1 MAGHSKWSNI
11 KRKKGAND
19 AKKSKIFTKLVKEIG
34 IASEQGGS
42 DPTFNPRLR
51 LAIQNAKGA
60 NVPKESILRAINN
73 PAKDQKEYN
82 EVTYEGY
89 GAHGVAI
96 MVVCMTEKITRTVAS
111 VRAIFTKHGGR
122 LEKNG
127 AITFLFDHK
136 GCFTVAVADVQN
148 EDELILTLID
158 AGAEVIESD
167 DEAVALHITCAV
179 EDFGRVQKKLEQLGK
194 VPTYAGLDYIPNTLV
209 ELSDEVLP
217 KLMKLID
224 ALEEDDDVQKVYH
237 NISIGTDQEHLLG

>member
-1 MAGHSKWSNI
+1 M
-11 KRKKGAND
+11 
-19 AKKSKIFTKLVKEIG
+19 VKEIG
-34 IASEQGGS
+34 IASVQGGS

-127 AITFLFDHK
+127 AITFLFDH
-136 GCFTVAVADVQN
+136 FY
-148 EDELILTLID
+148 LIFSIYLLI
-158 AGAEVIESD
+158 
-167 DEAVALHITCAV
+167 H
-179 EDFGRVQKKLEQLGK
+179 
-194 VPTYAGLDYIPNTLV
+194 
-209 ELSDEVLP
+209 
-217 KLMKLID
+217 
-224 ALEEDDDVQKVYH
+224 
-237 NISIGTDQEHLLG
+237 